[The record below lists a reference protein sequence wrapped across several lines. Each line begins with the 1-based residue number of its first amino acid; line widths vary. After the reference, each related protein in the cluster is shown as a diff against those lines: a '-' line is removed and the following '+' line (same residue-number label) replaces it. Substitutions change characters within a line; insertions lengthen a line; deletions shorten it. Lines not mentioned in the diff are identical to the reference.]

1 MHGFRLPRLF
11 TLLLFLFALPLRM
24 PAAAS
29 ENVIEVRGACALA
42 DAIAAAN
49 TDRISGACPAGRGP
63 DTIRLSAD
71 IKLERELPPIASTIS
86 IEGDGYSISG
96 EDQFRIFDVDRGG
109 SLSIQDIVLTRGN
122 ARRGGAILNLGTV
135 TINRALIKEN
145 EAYSGAAIVN
155 LGDMRISQS
164 RIAANRGNHGGAIE
178 NRGWLNIEGSSINDN
193 VADMSGGIESEGATS
208 RLVISNSTISGNR
221 GGQYGGGI
229 SAFGTVILTHV
240 TIVNNVSEKGG
251 GIFRVEALGGL
262 AVMRN
267 SIVAG
272 NTGGDCTVGLHEQVN
287 SIIGD
292 GSCDARMSGG
302 PLLKPVDGHYAPA
315 PGSPAIAAADP
326 QYCSAVDQLGKKR
339 PTDEPCDIGAIEAP
353 TALSP
358 QLPGDEPRPRRTPEQ
373 CTLAHQIIAANTD
386 APYGG
391 CPAGSGADIIVYKG
405 AHFGEPLPAIT
416 SDITIEGRGETIQP
430 VIRDGFQLFEVLG
443 GHLQLRNLTLSGGYS
458 PWTGGMIAVLRGSLR
473 LDNVTIRDSS
483 AIIGG
488 AIFNGGG
495 DVTIVDSRFI
505 NNRAI
510 DLGGWNTGWGG
521 AIFNSGRL
529 EIRNSLFSANEAIA
543 GAAIINIGDGARL
556 EITGS
561 RFSSNT
567 AVSMGGAVANKSGGL
582 AYISQSLFIDNFVTG
597 QMDYPGHPGAGG
609 AVASLDEI
617 HILNST
623 FTRNG
628 GAWGGAIFM
637 DHPKATLQHLTIVQN
652 DGNGL
657 YIVDHSLEG
666 FFTLLNSLIAGN
678 KGDDCWVTEHVPVIV
693 MRGNLIEDGSCA
705 PAIQADPL
713 LPGFDPMRNIIPL
726 QEGSPAIDAGDPDYC
741 LPYDQ
746 LGRARPVGAGCDI
759 GAIEYAPAN

>member
-1 MHGFRLPRLF
+1 MHGFRLLRLF

-24 PAAAS
+24 PAVATEA
-29 ENVIEVRGACALA
+29 VIEVRGACTLA
-42 DAIAAAN
+42 DAITAAN
-49 TDRISGACPAGRGP
+49 TNQISGACPAGRGA
-63 DTIRLSAD
+63 DTIRLTAN
-71 IKLERELPPIASTIS
+71 IRLERELPPIASTIS

-96 EDQFRIFDVDRGG
+96 DDQFRIFDVDRDG
-109 SLSIQDIVLTRGN
+109 SLSIQDIVLTRGTATN
-122 ARRGGAILNLGTV
+122 GGAIVNLGTV

-164 RIAANRGNHGGAIE
+164 RIAANGGNYGGAIE
-178 NRGWLNIEGSSINDN
+178 NTGWLNIEGSSISDN
-193 VADMSGGIESEGATS
+193 VSDQTAGILSQDPTS

-262 AVMRN
+262 VVLRN
-267 SIVAG
+267 SIVAE

-292 GSCDARMSGG
+292 GSCDARLSGD
-302 PLLKPVDGHYAPA
+302 PLLKQADGHYAPA
-315 PGSPAIAAADP
+315 LGSPAIGAGDP
-326 QYCSAVDQLGKKR
+326 QYCAAVDQLGKKR

-353 TALSP
+353 AALSP
-358 QLPGDEPRPRRTPEQ
+358 QLPGDEPRPRRAPEQ

-391 CPAGSGADIIVYKG
+391 CPAGNGADTIVYKR
-405 AHFGEPLPAIT
+405 AYPDEPLPAIT
-416 SDITIEGRGETIQP
+416 SDITIEGRGGTIQP
-430 VIRDGFQLFEVLG
+430 YSRDGFQLFEVLG
-443 GHLQLRNLTLSGGYS
+443 GQLRLRNLTLTGGYS
-458 PWTGGMIAVLRGSLR
+458 PWTGGMIAVLRGSLT
-473 LDNVTIRDSS
+473 LDNVTIRDST
-483 AIIGG
+483 AVIGG
-488 AIFNGGG
+488 AIFNDGG

-505 NNRAI
+505 NNSAI

-543 GAAIINIGDGARL
+543 GGAVFNSGEDARV
-556 EITGS
+556 EIMYS
-561 RFSSNT
+561 KFASNSV
-567 AVSMGGAVANKSGGL
+567 ASLGGAVANDNGRMR
-582 AYISQSLFIDNFVTG
+582 INQSLFVDNFARG
-597 QMDYPGHPGAGG
+597 LKRYPTHPGAGG
-609 AVASLDEI
+609 AVASFDEI

-628 GAWGGAIFM
+628 AAFGGAIFM
-637 DHPKATLQHLTIVQN
+637 DHPKAMLEHLTIVEN
-652 DGNGL
+652 DGDGL
-657 YIVDHSLEG
+657 YIVDHSMEG
-666 FFTLLNSLIAGN
+666 SFTLLNSLIAGN
-678 KGDDCWVTEHVPVIV
+678 RGDDCWVLEDIPVIV
-693 MRGNLIEDGSCA
+693 MRGNLIEDGSCD

-713 LPGFDPMRNIIPL
+713 LPGFDPMRDLIPL

-741 LPYDQ
+741 LPDDRV
-746 LGRARPVGAGCDI
+746 GRARPVGAGCDI
-759 GAIEYAPAN
+759 GAIEYVPSN